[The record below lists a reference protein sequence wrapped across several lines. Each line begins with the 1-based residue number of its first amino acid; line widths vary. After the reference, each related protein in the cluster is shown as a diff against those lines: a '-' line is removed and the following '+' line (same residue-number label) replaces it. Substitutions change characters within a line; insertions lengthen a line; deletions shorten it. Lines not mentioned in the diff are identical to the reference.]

1 MNRARSRAR
10 SRKAAGQR
18 KKSAEGAMPTA
29 IPDPILEAIYRYW
42 DSKRTGGAIPGR
54 AALDPIELP
63 LKTWPYIM
71 LIDVIEEEGRIRYRY
86 RRVGGDFDNTF
97 GWDPT
102 GRYFDEV
109 LPNRNAYLDYV
120 ARLYSQVVFGK
131 LGLYSETIFKS
142 ADVPVPLHI
151 RRLTLPLARDG
162 KRVDM
167 ILAGHKFER
176 SHPSTFDLSDVGAF
190 EEVKFF
196 ALE

>member
-1 MNRARSRAR
+1 MA
-10 SRKAAGQR
+10 
-18 KKSAEGAMPTA
+18 TA
-29 IPDPILEAIYRYW
+29 IADPILQAIYDYW
-42 DSKRTGGAIPGR
+42 ASKRAPGAIPSR
-54 AALDPIELP
+54 AAIDPVELP

-71 LIDVIEEEGRIRYRY
+71 LIDVIEDEGRIRYRY
-86 RRVGGDFDNTF
+86 RRVGGDFDTTF

-109 LPNRNAYLDYV
+109 LPNRNAYLEYV

-142 ADVPVPLHI
+142 ADVSVPLHI
-151 RRLTLPLARDG
+151 RRLTLPLAQDG
-162 KRVDM
+162 RKVDM
-167 ILAGHKFER
+167 ILAGHRFER
-176 SHPSTFDLSDVGAF
+176 SKPRTFDLSDVGSF